1 MLEIITI
8 WLLVENTSIS
18 CWHQVKSYYIDLNVT
33 QSVAIKHFFYSPF
46 ILFNANHDRFRT
58 FARHFYYHKQS
69 KNLATFINI
78 KTLETYIICLHLVCY
93 KCSNPSFMYSYNIW
107 RVPSD
112 MYVDYNNNNDEQHY
126 FILKKHEKLKLLCRI
141 YINTNKYKFFKI

>member
-46 ILFNANHDRFRT
+46 ILFNA
-58 FARHFYYHKQS
+58 
-69 KNLATFINI
+69 
-78 KTLETYIICLHLVCY
+78 IIMT
-93 KCSNPSFMYSYNIW
+93 SFERLQGIFTITN
-107 RVPSD
+107 
-112 MYVDYNNNNDEQHY
+112 
-126 FILKKHEKLKLLCRI
+126 RI
-141 YINTNKYKFFKI
+141 RI